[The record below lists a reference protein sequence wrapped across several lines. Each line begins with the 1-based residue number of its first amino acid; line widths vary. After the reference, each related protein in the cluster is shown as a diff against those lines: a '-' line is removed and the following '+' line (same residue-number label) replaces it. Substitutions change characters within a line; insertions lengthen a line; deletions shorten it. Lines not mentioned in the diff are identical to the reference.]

1 MGYISIL
8 AEKPSQAKA
17 YSQAYDVEKRDKS
30 SITLKPCETFKN
42 GAVITWGIGH
52 LVELKMPADYDEKY
66 KYWNIKN
73 LPIIPEKF
81 DYKVSK
87 DKRTHFDSV
96 AKILRG
102 SSEIYIAT
110 DIDREG
116 ESIARLII
124 NQAKA
129 NDKPIKRLWINSLE
143 IDEIRKGFNNL
154 KDGKET
160 YNLFIEAQSRQMAD
174 WLVGMNL
181 SQFFSLTLQEKGFK
195 GSLSI
200 GRVQTPSVVLINERQ
215 KEIADFVSKPFYQI
229 EGEFKAENG
238 FYTGIAD
245 IKEEKKD
252 VVQEL
257 LKKHEIDPSDEGYI
271 QSLNKKE
278 KRTKSPKLHSLST
291 LQTVANKKWKY
302 SPSDTLK
309 IVQDL
314 YEKKLLSY
322 PRTDCNYITDSEFE
336 YLLANV
342 EDYKK
347 VANVSFE
354 TVSTEPKPRYVNSKN
369 VEEHYAIIPTKV
381 IPSKD
386 TVDKLS
392 DKEKNVYEEILI
404 NVLGMFHEDYIYEE
418 TTVITNVKNLEFKTT
433 GKVEV
438 EKGWKGI
445 LKSKEK
451 SNESKE
457 KTLPFLTDKEEVK
470 ASVNIKEGFTS
481 PPKPYSEG
489 DLINLMKTCGRLI
502 EDEEDSAILK
512 DVEGIGTEAT
522 RASIIDRIKAQG
534 YIEVKKNVVSV
545 TKKGEILCETVKG
558 TLLAS
563 PSMTA
568 KWELYLKKIGEGKAS
583 QKSFVENT
591 TKFIEKIIEEVPGQ
605 MESKKVV
612 ENIEESNKLDSV
624 GTCPV
629 CKKGQ
634 LNDRKTFYG
643 CSEYEKGCKFSIS
656 KNIASKK
663 LTQKN
668 IKDLIEKGATSKI
681 KGFKSKAG
689 KTFEATIIIKE
700 DKVSFKF

>member
-1 MGYISIL
+1 MKHVSIL

-17 YSQAYDVEKRDKS
+17 YSEAYNVENRDKS

-66 KYWNIKN
+66 KYWDIKN
-73 LPIIPEKF
+73 LPIIPDKF
-81 DYKVSK
+81 GYKISK
-87 DKRTHFDSV
+87 DKRVHFDAV
-96 AKILRG
+96 AKILNS

-116 ESIARLII
+116 EAIARLII

-143 IDEIRKGFNNL
+143 VDEIRKGFNNL
-154 KDGKET
+154 KEGKET
-160 YNLFIEAQSRQMAD
+160 YNLFMEAQARQKAD

-181 SQFFSLTLQEKGFK
+181 SQLFTISLQQKGFK

-215 KEIADFVSKPFYQI
+215 KDIANFISKAFYQI
-229 EGEFKAENG
+229 ESKFESENG
-238 FYTGIAD
+238 VYTGLAD
-245 IKEEKKD
+245 VKEDKKE

-257 LKKHEIDPSDEGYI
+257 LKKHEIDSADDGYI
-271 QSLNKKE
+271 QSLDKKE

-322 PRTDCNYITDSEFE
+322 PRTDCNYITDSEYK
-336 YLLANV
+336 YLLANI

-354 TVSTEPKPRYVNSKN
+354 TVSTEPKSRYVNSKN
-369 VEEHYAIIPTKV
+369 VEEHYAIIPTKI
-381 IPSKD
+381 IPKKD
-386 TVDKLS
+386 TVDALS

-404 NVLGMFHEDYIYEE
+404 NVLGMFHEDYIFEE
-418 TTVITNVKNLEFKTT
+418 TTVITNVKNLEFKST
-433 GKVEV
+433 GKVEID
-438 EKGWKGI
+438 KGWKGI
-445 LKSKEK
+445 LKTNEKTNDSKEK
-451 SNESKE
+451 S
-457 KTLPFLTDKEEVK
+457 LPLLTEKEEVK
-470 ASVNIKEGFTS
+470 ANVKLKESFTT
-481 PPKPYSEG
+481 PPKPFSEG
-489 DLINLMKTCGRLI
+489 DLINLMKTCGKFV
-502 EDEEDSAILK
+502 ENEEDSEILK
-512 DVEGIGTEAT
+512 NVEGIGTEAT
-522 RASIIDRIKAQG
+522 RASIIERIKAQE
-534 YIEVKKNVVSV
+534 YIEVKKNIVSV

-568 KWELYLKKIGEGKAS
+568 KWELYLKKIGEGKAT
-583 QKSFVENT
+583 QESFVENT
-591 TKFIEKIIEEVPGQ
+591 TKFIEKLIEEVPGQ
-605 MESKKVV
+605 MGNKKMVDS
-612 ENIEESNKLDSV
+612 IDESNKLDSV

-643 CSEYEKGCKFSIS
+643 CSEYNSGCKFSIS
-656 KNIASKK
+656 KKILDKK

-668 IKDLIEKGATSKI
+668 INDLIGKGITSKI

-689 KTFEATIIIKE
+689 KSFEAQLKIDKGKVTFE
-700 DKVSFKF
+700 F